1 LTELGRSYGNDSW
14 RNAVKDKT
22 ADLLADAFEG
32 MLAEHG
38 LSAANMVGAL
48 LGVPIPPKHKKFAR
62 IGLKAGMR
70 PMFKKLP
77 EPTKEQMSE
86 VLATLEVLKRAP
98 QKMRKIFMQTAKQ
111 LPHALGGP
119 PRKIQP
125 EKERTVCTEI
135 LALRD
140 EYDTREAI
148 RRVAAKWDVS
158 DRTIYRIWGKFHPK
172 KKRIQAAPR
181 S

>member
-1 LTELGRSYGNDSW
+1 
-14 RNAVKDKT
+14 VKDKT
-22 ADLLADAFEG
+22 ADLLAEAFEG

-38 LSAANMVGAL
+38 VSAANIIGAL
-48 LGVPIPPKHKKFAR
+48 LGAQLPPKHKRIAR
-62 IGLKAGMR
+62 IGFMAGMK
-70 PMFKKLP
+70 PMFKKMP
-77 EPTKEQMSE
+77 EPTKEQISE
-86 VLATLEVLKRAP
+86 ALAIIDVFRRAP
-98 QKMRKIFMQTAKQ
+98 QKMRKVLMQTAKQ

-125 EKERTVCTEI
+125 QEERTVCTEI

-148 RRVAAKWDVS
+148 RRVAAKRHVS
-158 DRTIYRIWGKFHPK
+158 DRTIYRIWGKYHPK
-172 KKRIQAAPR
+172 KKGAQAVPK